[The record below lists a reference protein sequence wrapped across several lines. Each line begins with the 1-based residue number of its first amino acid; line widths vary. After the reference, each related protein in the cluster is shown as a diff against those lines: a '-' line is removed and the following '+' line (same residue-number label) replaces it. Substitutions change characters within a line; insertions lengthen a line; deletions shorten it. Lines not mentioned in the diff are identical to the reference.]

1 MVTVA
6 DYAALSAA
14 SYGSSTVDGWQAIQ
28 TRSDPATGFSATLFQ
43 NSNGDLVLAF
53 AGTNPVSLADW
64 SNSIN
69 AMTTGTQPP
78 QFNQA
83 MDFYN
88 QLVGQYGA
96 EAISLTGHSL
106 GGALASWVAAQSVSQ
121 PPPNTT
127 VFNAFGILT

>member
-69 AMTTGTQPP
+69 AMTTGTHDLSRFFVAIQPVSRGSI
-78 QFNQA
+78 
-83 MDFYN
+83 
-88 QLVGQYGA
+88 L
-96 EAISLTGHSL
+96 S
-106 GGALASWVAAQSVSQ
+106 ASCRA
-121 PPPNTT
+121 
-127 VFNAFGILT
+127 